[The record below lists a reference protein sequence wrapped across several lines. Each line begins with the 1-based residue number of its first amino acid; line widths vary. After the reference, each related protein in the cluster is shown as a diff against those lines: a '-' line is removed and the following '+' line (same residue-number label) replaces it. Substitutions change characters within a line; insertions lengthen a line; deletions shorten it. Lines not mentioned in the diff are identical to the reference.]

1 MERLVTT
8 AQAAQILGLS
18 LQGVHYR
25 IKNNQ
30 LKSLKKSGKTYV
42 YISDHIENKS
52 FETNVEVTEVS
63 NSGFKEVL
71 EAKDEQ
77 IILLKK
83 SMKWM
88 KKQYSSE
95 INRLE
100 KNQKRIIGVFNRE
113 IELLQS
119 AFNEMRSIYKQPQIQ
134 EAVQNVEQR
143 EKEVEEAVIEVNEK
157 KEKLISL
164 MDFTLYL
171 KKHNKSEKD
180 IKLIILKAIQ
190 SKDARFIYNKVDKKL
205 LIFNSD
211 FSDLI

>member
-25 IKNNQ
+25 IKKNQ
-30 LKSLKKSGKTYV
+30 LKSIKKSGKTYV
-42 YISDHIENKS
+42 YIPEYIQDQTSNEEPKVELKQ
-52 FETNVEVTEVS
+52 ETFNGYEEVIKV
-63 NSGFKEVL
+63 
-71 EAKDEQ
+71 KDEQ
-77 IILLKK
+77 IDLLKK
-83 SMKWM
+83 SVKWM

-95 INRLE
+95 IFRLE
-100 KNQKRIIGVFNRE
+100 KNQKRIITVFNRE

-134 EAVQNVEQR
+134 AVQPEENVEE
-143 EKEVEEAVIEVNEK
+143 EKEK
-157 KEKLISL
+157 FISL
-164 MDFTLYL
+164 QEFTLYL
-171 KKHNKSEKD
+171 KKHNKDQKD

-190 SKDARFIYNKVDKKL
+190 QKDSRFIYNKKEKKL
-205 LIFNSD
+205 LILNED

>member
-42 YISDHIENKS
+42 YISEHVEDKT
-52 FETNVEVTEVS
+52 FEKKIEVTEIPN
-63 NSGFKEVL
+63 NSYKEVIDS
-71 EAKDEQ
+71 KNEQ

-88 KKQYSSE
+88 KRQYSSE
-95 INRLE
+95 IVRLE

-134 EAVQNVEQR
+134 QATQAVQER
-143 EKEVEEAVIEVNEK
+143 EKEVNETIIEVNER
-157 KEKLISL
+157 KEKFISL
-164 MDFTLYL
+164 MNFSLYL

-180 IKLIILKAIQ
+180 IKITILKGIK
-190 SKDARFIYNKVDKKL
+190 SRDPRFIYNRTDKKL
-205 LIFNSD
+205 LILNSD

>member
-25 IKNNQ
+25 IKKNQ
-30 LKSLKKSGKTYV
+30 LKSIKKSGKTYV
-42 YISDHIENKS
+42 YIPEHIQDQTSYEEPKVELKQ
-52 FETNVEVTEVS
+52 ETFYGYEEVIKV
-63 NSGFKEVL
+63 
-71 EAKDEQ
+71 KDEQ
-77 IILLKK
+77 IDLLKK
-83 SMKWM
+83 SVKWM

-95 INRLE
+95 IYRLE
-100 KNQKRIIGVFNRE
+100 KNQKRIITVFNRE

-119 AFNEMRSIYKQPQIQ
+119 AFNEMRSIYKKPQIETIQ
-134 EAVQNVEQR
+134 QTQNNEE
-143 EKEVEEAVIEVNEK
+143 EKERF
-157 KEKLISL
+157 ISL
-164 MDFTLYL
+164 LEFTLYL

-190 SKDARFIYNKVDKKL
+190 QKDSRFIYNRKDKKL
-205 LIFNSD
+205 LILNED